1 MAEPL
6 KLMCILAHPDDETL
20 GFGATLAKYAAE
32 GVETYLITATR
43 GERGWHRDPA
53 DNPGID
59 ALGQIR
65 EKELRAAAECLNIR
79 DICLLDYIDG
89 DLDQADPE
97 EAIGKIAAYVRQ
109 IKPHVVVTFA
119 PDGAYGHPDHVAIS
133 QFATAALVA
142 AADATYPI
150 PDPPHRV
157 SKLYYHIV
165 TKEMVSVYLSIFDD
179 IVMVIDGVERRPVV
193 WPDWAVTT
201 RVDGRDY
208 ADAVMKAVHCHQT
221 QIPADE
227 GFISRLSQNIVALC
241 SMQNYMRVYSLVNGG
256 REPEDDLFAGI
267 S

>member
-6 KLMCILAHPDDETL
+6 RLMCILAHPDDETL

-53 DNPGID
+53 DNPGMD
-59 ALGQIR
+59 ALGRIR
-65 EKELRAAAECLNIR
+65 EQELRAAAECLNIH

-97 EAIGKIAAYVRQ
+97 EAISKIAAYIRQVRPQ
-109 IKPHVVVTFA
+109 VVATFA

-133 QFATAALVA
+133 QFATAATVA
-142 AADATYPI
+142 AADASYPV
-150 PDPPHRV
+150 PNPPYRV
-157 SKLYYHIV
+157 SKLYQQIA
-165 TKEMVSVYLSIFDD
+165 TKDMVSLYLSVFDD
-179 IVMVIDGVERRPVV
+179 IVMMVDGVERRPVI

-201 RVDGRDY
+201 EIDGSDY
-208 ADAVMKAVHCHQT
+208 ADAVMKAVQCHQT

-227 GFISRLSQNIVALC
+227 GFITRLSQNIEALC
-241 SMQNYMRVYSLVNGG
+241 RMQRYMRVYSLVNGG
-256 REPEDDLFAGI
+256 REPEDDMFAGL
-267 S
+267 